1 MITSFDDYP
10 IHAGSKPVNETSTGD
25 INHYDRYFFNGYT
38 KDASLYF
45 ALAMGLYPNRHVFDA
60 AFSVVVDGKEQI
72 SVHSSG
78 RAPDDRAEANR
89 VGPIRLE
96 IIEPLRRHRL
106 TVEAPEHG
114 LRADL
119 HFTARSAPVQEPHFL
134 VKVGNRTMTDY
145 TRLTQFGRWTGWIEV
160 DGVRRVVDDS
170 STFGSRD
177 RSWGMRPVG
186 PSADTGAPVGERQ
199 FYWLWA
205 PVSFDTFATHFDAN
219 EDATGSRWHQTG
231 FFIPDGDQSPS
242 DHDTVDCSIEW
253 RRGTRWADR
262 CTLVL
267 RGSNLPQNHIELE
280 PLYEFQMI
288 GLGYGHPEWGHG
300 YWKGEAAVGGERW
313 NLPVSNPLDP
323 KHLHVQA
330 VCRATC
336 DGHVGIG
343 ILEQLI
349 IGPHAPSGLVE
360 LLDGAP

>member
-10 IHAGSKPVNETSTGD
+10 IHAGSKPVNETATND

-45 ALAMGLYPNRHVFDA
+45 GAAMGLYPNRHVVDA
-60 AFSVVVDGKEQI
+60 AFSVVVGGKEQI

-78 RAPDDRAEANR
+78 RAPDDRAAANH

-96 IIEPLRRHRL
+96 IIEPMKRHRL
-106 TVEAPEHG
+106 TVDTPEHG
-114 LRADL
+114 LRAIL
-119 HFTARSAPVQEPHFL
+119 EFTARSGALQEPHFL
-134 VKVGNRTMTDY
+134 VKAGNRTVFDY
-145 TRLTQFGRWTGWIEV
+145 TRLTQFGRWSGWIEV
-160 DGVRRVVDDS
+160 DGVRHTIDS
-170 STFGSRD
+170 RDTFGSRD
-177 RSWGMRPVG
+177 RSWGTRPIG
-186 PSADTGAPVGERQ
+186 PSADVGAPVGERQ

-205 PVSFDTFATHFDAN
+205 PVSFENFATHFDVN
-219 EDATGSRWHQTG
+219 EHADGSRWHQTG
-231 FFIPDGDQSPS
+231 FFVGDDSYAPVE
-242 DHDTVDCSIEW
+242 HDVVDYTIDW
-253 RRGTRWADR
+253 RPGTRWAR
-262 CTLVL
+262 KCNIEL
-267 RGSNLPQNHIELE
+267 RGSTATMNQIELQ

-323 KHLHVQA
+323 RHLHIQA

-349 IGPHAPSGLVE
+349 IGPHAPSGMVE